1 MCGRFTLVEPSYEEL
16 AETLGVAFDSA
27 QAAAY
32 KPRYNI
38 APTDPHWVMHMEGGV
53 RELMS
58 ASWGLVPWWSKTRN
72 DARRPINARSESM
85 KRSPVF
91 REAFERRRCVVV
103 ADGFY
108 EWVAPPAGSKQPKQ
122 PIWFRPTNGGLLLM
136 AGLWESWKD
145 PATGERSQSF
155 TIVTRGANSDMDGVH
170 DRMPVVIAPDDLP
183 TWLDVPPRGE
193 EREVPAPVIQLLGP
207 AKEGALSRTRVSTR
221 VNSVKN
227 DDPLCIASPED
238 VPWVPPEKKPRAAK
252 KAPAAALSL
261 FGDATATGVS
271 RKRHDA

>member
-1 MCGRFTLVEPSYEEL
+1 MCGRFTLIEPSYEDL
-16 AETLGVAFDSA
+16 AETLGVTFDSS

-32 KPRYNI
+32 RPRYNI
-38 APTDPHWVMHMEGGV
+38 APTDPHWVMHMESGV

-72 DARRPINARSESM
+72 DARRPINARSETI

-108 EWVAPPAGSKQPKQ
+108 EWTPPPEGMKAPKQ
-122 PIWFRPTNGGLLLM
+122 PIWFRPANGGLLLM

-145 PATGERSQSF
+145 PASGERSRSF

-170 DRMPVVIAPDDLP
+170 DRMPVVIKPEDLP
-183 TWLDVPPRGE
+183 TWLGVPQKGDEKPVDA
-193 EREVPAPVIQLLGP
+193 EVIELLGP
-207 AKEGALSRTRVSTR
+207 AKEGALSRVKVSTR

-238 VPWVPPEKKPRAAK
+238 VPWVPPEKKPRAPK
-252 KAPAAALSL
+252 KQPSAALPL
-261 FGDATATGVS
+261 FADNRVS
-271 RKRHDA
+271 VKRHHS

>member
-1 MCGRFTLVEPSYEEL
+1 MCGRFTLVEPSYDEL
-16 AETLGVAFDSA
+16 AETLGVAFDSTQ
-27 QAAAY
+27 QAAY
-32 KPRYNI
+32 RPRYNI
-38 APTDPHWVMHMEGGV
+38 APTDPHWVMHMESGV

-85 KRSPVF
+85 RRSPVF

-108 EWVAPPAGSKQPKQ
+108 EWVAPPEGSKQPKQ
-122 PIWFRPTNGGLLLM
+122 PIWFRPAAGGLLLM

-145 PATGERSQSF
+145 PTTGERSRSF
-155 TIVTRGANSDMDGVH
+155 TIVTHAANSDMDGVH
-170 DRMPVVIAPDDLP
+170 DRMPVVIAPADLP

-193 EREVPAPVIQLLGP
+193 ERDVPAAVIQLLGP

-238 VPWVPPEKKPRAAK
+238 VPWVAPEKKSRAPK
-252 KAPAAALSL
+252 KQPAGALSL
-261 FGDATATGVS
+261 FSEPTATSVS